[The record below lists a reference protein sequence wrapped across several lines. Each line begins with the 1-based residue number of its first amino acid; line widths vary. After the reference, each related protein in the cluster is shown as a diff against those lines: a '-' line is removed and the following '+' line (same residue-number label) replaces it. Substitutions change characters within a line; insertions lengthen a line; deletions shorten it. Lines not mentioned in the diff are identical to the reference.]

1 MHINLNLQNTTKRK
15 SISSFGATQV
25 DGSLTTAVIAKA
37 EWKIVDAVSGFD
49 DLDSRWEDSVWPKKE
64 PHR

>member
-49 DLDSRWEDSVWPKKE
+49 DLDSR
-64 PHR
+64 